1 MQTSDAGLYQGL
13 CGYFSICWRQHFGV
27 LPIAIGKLQNMD
39 IYTMTDNKNLLL
51 RNKATIVYSISL
63 AFLLFL
69 LKWLELRFIIF
80 DHSFEIYIGFIAVI
94 FTALGIWLALKL
106 SRRDAFGT
114 KPKIETVVVEK
125 EVYVNRN
132 ENFVLD
138 TSLVSQLEL
147 SKRELEILSL
157 LAQGHSNQEI
167 AAKLFVSLSTVK
179 THIQNLFEKLD
190 VKRRTQA
197 LLKNQD
203 EFNKHVMTAP
213 DRQREFKGTDGTVG
227 YIYAWSENRNA
238 GVGEKEIKNI
248 IEGKSIETEI
258 RFVKPMAA
266 TASIIMETESLS
278 DDQTK
283 VY

>member
-1 MQTSDAGLYQGL
+1 
-13 CGYFSICWRQHFGV
+13 
-27 LPIAIGKLQNMD
+27 
-39 IYTMTDNKNLLL
+39 MTDNKNLLL

-106 SRRDAFGT
+106 S
-114 KPKIETVVVEK
+114 KPKIETVVIEK
-125 EVYVNRN
+125 EVYVNKN

-179 THIQNLFEKLD
+179 THNQNLFEKLD
-190 VKRRTQA
+190 VKRRIQA
-197 LLKNQD
+197 
-203 EFNKHVMTAP
+203 V
-213 DRQREFKGTDGTVG
+213 
-227 YIYAWSENRNA
+227 
-238 GVGEKEIKNI
+238 EKAKRLNLI
-248 IEGKSIETEI
+248 
-258 RFVKPMAA
+258 P
-266 TASIIMETESLS
+266 
-278 DDQTK
+278 
-283 VY
+283 

>member
-1 MQTSDAGLYQGL
+1 
-13 CGYFSICWRQHFGV
+13 
-27 LPIAIGKLQNMD
+27 
-39 IYTMTDNKNLLL
+39 MTDNKNFLL

-106 SRRDAFGT
+106 S

-125 EVYVNRN
+125 EVYVTRN

-138 TSLVSQLEL
+138 ATLVSQLEL

-167 AAKLFVSLSTVK
+167 AAKLFVSLSTIK

-190 VKRRTQA
+190 VKRRIQA
-197 LLKNQD
+197 
-203 EFNKHVMTAP
+203 V
-213 DRQREFKGTDGTVG
+213 
-227 YIYAWSENRNA
+227 
-238 GVGEKEIKNI
+238 EKAKRLNLI
-248 IEGKSIETEI
+248 
-258 RFVKPMAA
+258 P
-266 TASIIMETESLS
+266 
-278 DDQTK
+278 
-283 VY
+283 

>member
-1 MQTSDAGLYQGL
+1 MP
-13 CGYFSICWRQHFGV
+13 V
-27 LPIAIGKLQNMD
+27 AIGKLQNTD
-39 IYTMTDNKNLLL
+39 IYTMTDNKNFLL

-106 SRRDAFGT
+106 S

-138 TSLVSQLEL
+138 ESLVTQLEL

-157 LAQGHSNQEI
+157 LARGHSNQEI
-167 AAKLFVSLSTVK
+167 APKLFVSISTVK

-190 VKRRTQA
+190 VKRRIQA
-197 LLKNQD
+197 
-203 EFNKHVMTAP
+203 V
-213 DRQREFKGTDGTVG
+213 
-227 YIYAWSENRNA
+227 
-238 GVGEKEIKNI
+238 EKAK
-248 IEGKSIETEI
+248 
-258 RFVKPMAA
+258 RL
-266 TASIIMETESLS
+266 SLIP
-278 DDQTK
+278 
-283 VY
+283 

>member
-1 MQTSDAGLYQGL
+1 
-13 CGYFSICWRQHFGV
+13 
-27 LPIAIGKLQNMD
+27 
-39 IYTMTDNKNLLL
+39 MTDNKNFLL
-51 RNKATIVYSISL
+51 RNKATIIYSISL

-106 SRRDAFGT
+106 S

-147 SKRELEILSL
+147 SKRELEILNL
-157 LAQGHSNQEI
+157 MAQGHSNREI
-167 AAKLFVSLSTVK
+167 AAKIFVSLSTVK

-190 VKRRTQA
+190 VKRRIQA
-197 LLKNQD
+197 
-203 EFNKHVMTAP
+203 V
-213 DRQREFKGTDGTVG
+213 
-227 YIYAWSENRNA
+227 
-238 GVGEKEIKNI
+238 EKAKRLNLI
-248 IEGKSIETEI
+248 
-258 RFVKPMAA
+258 P
-266 TASIIMETESLS
+266 
-278 DDQTK
+278 
-283 VY
+283 

>member
-1 MQTSDAGLYQGL
+1 
-13 CGYFSICWRQHFGV
+13 
-27 LPIAIGKLQNMD
+27 MD

-106 SRRDAFGT
+106 S
-114 KPKIETVVVEK
+114 KPRIKTVVVEK

-132 ENFVLD
+132 ENFVLNI
-138 TSLVSQLEL
+138 SLVSQLEL

-157 LAQGHSNQEI
+157 LAQGYSNQEI

-179 THIQNLFEKLD
+179 THNQNLFEKLD

-197 LLKNQD
+197 
-203 EFNKHVMTAP
+203 V
-213 DRQREFKGTDGTVG
+213 
-227 YIYAWSENRNA
+227 
-238 GVGEKEIKNI
+238 EKAKRLNLI
-248 IEGKSIETEI
+248 
-258 RFVKPMAA
+258 P
-266 TASIIMETESLS
+266 
-278 DDQTK
+278 
-283 VY
+283 

>member
-1 MQTSDAGLYQGL
+1 
-13 CGYFSICWRQHFGV
+13 
-27 LPIAIGKLQNMD
+27 
-39 IYTMTDNKNLLL
+39 MTDNKNLLL

-80 DHSFEIYIGFIAVI
+80 HHSFEIYIGLIAVI

-106 SRRDAFGT
+106 S

-132 ENFVLD
+132 ENLPDRQAGFVPD
-138 TSLVSQLEL
+138 RSIVSQLEL

-179 THIQNLFEKLD
+179 THNQNLFEKLD
-190 VKRRTQA
+190 VKRRIQA
-197 LLKNQD
+197 
-203 EFNKHVMTAP
+203 V
-213 DRQREFKGTDGTVG
+213 
-227 YIYAWSENRNA
+227 
-238 GVGEKEIKNI
+238 EKAKRLNLI
-248 IEGKSIETEI
+248 
-258 RFVKPMAA
+258 P
-266 TASIIMETESLS
+266 
-278 DDQTK
+278 
-283 VY
+283 

>member
-1 MQTSDAGLYQGL
+1 
-13 CGYFSICWRQHFGV
+13 
-27 LPIAIGKLQNMD
+27 MD
-39 IYTMTDNKNLLL
+39 ICGVTDNKNFLEKH
-51 RNKATIVYSISL
+51 KATIIYSISL

-80 DHSFEIYIGFIAVI
+80 DHSFEVYIGVIAVI

-106 SRRDAFGT
+106 S
-114 KPKIETVVVEK
+114 KPKIETVVIEK

-132 ENFVLD
+132 EIFVLD

-147 SKRELEILSL
+147 SKREMEILSL

-197 LLKNQD
+197 
-203 EFNKHVMTAP
+203 V
-213 DRQREFKGTDGTVG
+213 
-227 YIYAWSENRNA
+227 
-238 GVGEKEIKNI
+238 EKAKRLHLI
-248 IEGKSIETEI
+248 
-258 RFVKPMAA
+258 P
-266 TASIIMETESLS
+266 
-278 DDQTK
+278 
-283 VY
+283 